1 MAARALPAGASPQ
14 SQSLWALA
22 WRRFRKHKLA
32 LAALVYVV
40 LLILVAVAAPL
51 IAPYDPTAQP
61 TGGDLGSQYFQTP
74 TPKHILGTDELG
86 RDTFSRILFG
96 GRIEI
101 LVGFTAALVSL
112 FIGMVLG
119 ILAGYFAGRPF
130 RFYQGPLAKE
140 AAWGPPSFAVWRV
153 VSWVLFYGLLL
164 FTANLAWTLAGDGV
178 RGLFSAR
185 GGSVFALVGLVLTWG
200 LAAAAAVWGLSA
212 KFGLDLDIVLSRF
225 IDFMITIPSLPLLL
239 VLSALLRDSQGAVG
253 RWAQATL
260 GPSASVLIIIAVLVL
275 FGWISTARLVRGA
288 VLSLREQ
295 DFVTA
300 AQALGSSEF
309 RVMFRHLLPNVTAP
323 LVINTTLE
331 VGSAI
336 LQESVLS
343 FLGFGI
349 QEPVPSWGNM
359 LSRSQEYLFQAPHL
373 VFAPG
378 FMIFLT
384 ILAFNYLGDGLRD
397 ALDPRSRL

>member
-1 MAARALPAGASPQ
+1 MAVQAPSIPQ
-14 SQSLWALA
+14 PRSQTLWALA

-32 LAALVYVV
+32 LAALVYVC
-40 LLILVAVAAPL
+40 LLIAVALFAPIL
-51 IAPYDPTAQP
+51 APYDPTAQP
-61 TGGDLGSQYFQTP
+61 LSGDLASQYFQLP
-74 TPKHILGTDELG
+74 SAQHWLGTDELG
-86 RDTFSRILFG
+86 RDVFSRILYG
-96 GRIEI
+96 ARIEM

-119 ILAGYFAGRPF
+119 ILAGYFSGRPF
-130 RFYQGPLAKE
+130 RFYQGPLAQGSS
-140 AAWGPPSFAVWRV
+140 WQPLGFALWRV
-153 VSWVLFYGLLL
+153 ISWVIFYGLLY
-164 FTANLAWTLAGDGV
+164 FIADLAWTLAGDGV
-178 RGLFSAR
+178 RAFLGGERGGHWFALLGLVVSWGAVLAAGIWGLF
-185 GGSVFALVGLVLTWG
+185 
-200 LAAAAAVWGLSA
+200 A
-212 KFGLDLDIVLSRF
+212 KFGLDLDVVLSRF
-225 IDFMITIPSLPLLL
+225 IDFILTIPSLPLLL

-253 RWAQATL
+253 QWAQATL
-260 GPSASVLIIIAVLVL
+260 GPAASVLIIITVLVI

-300 AQALGSSEF
+300 AQALGSSEV

-331 VGSAI
+331 VGNAI
-336 LQESVLS
+336 LSESILS
-343 FLGFGI
+343 YLGFGI

-359 LSRSQEYLFQAPHL
+359 LSRAQDYLFSAPHL
-373 VFAPG
+373 LFAPG
-378 FMIFLT
+378 IMIFLT